1 MILRSPFCFF
11 LLVDSLPLAAVCW
24 SVVCWSLG
32 WSSFTR
38 WGAPGVCVSL
48 EGGGWLASGVPVPAF
63 ALSMPRVRLPVA
75 AGFAVAAGVGVVAF
89 VRVRTISTALVSF
102 TGSMLGSPA

>member
-1 MILRSPFCFF
+1 MILRSPFFFF

-63 ALSMPRVRLPVA
+63 ALSMPRVRLPVP
-75 AGFAVAAGVGVVAF
+75 AGFAVAAGFCLLAF
-89 VRVRTISTALVSF
+89 LQLRPMSTPLLSF
-102 TGSMLGSPA
+102 TAHLLASP